1 MSPSEI
7 YLKAAEMV
15 ANGSHTYPC
24 TAVYAA
30 DPSHV
35 NWYQPESLTRQ
46 FILTMAPGR
55 EAFVASGAASDAYL
69 RKMPLLNLRSHSV
82 LALCFMAAI
91 SDAS

>member
-15 ANGSHTYPC
+15 ANGSHTFPC

-30 DPSHV
+30 DPDHV
-35 NWYQPESLTRQ
+35 NWYQPESLTRA

-55 EAFVASGAASDAYL
+55 EAFATPGAASDSYL
-69 RKMPLLNLRSHSV
+69 RRTFGDLKSHSI